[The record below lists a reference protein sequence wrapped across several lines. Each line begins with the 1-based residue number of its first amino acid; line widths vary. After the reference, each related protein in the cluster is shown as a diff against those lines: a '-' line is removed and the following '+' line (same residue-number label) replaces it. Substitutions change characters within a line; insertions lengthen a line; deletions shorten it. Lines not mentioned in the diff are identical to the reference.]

1 VPGTNERRYFDFNAT
16 TPVDPRVAQAMI
28 PALTEVFGNSSSIHG
43 PGQDAKRVIEQA
55 RRQVGD
61 LLGCSSKDVVFTS
74 GGTEADNLAILGAVR
89 ADPRDKKHVITSA
102 LEHPA
107 VLETC
112 RWLEHEGVEVTVLES
127 GADGVV
133 SPESVAEALRPET
146 VLVSIMTANNETG
159 VVQPIREIARLA
171 HEAGALMHTDA
182 VQATGKIAID
192 VEESGVDLLA
202 LSGHKFYGPKGVGA
216 LYVRPGTKLAK
227 VQLGGTHE
235 RGLRPGTMNTAA
247 IVGLG
252 KAAELAREDLE
263 ADAAR
268 LSQLRDK
275 LESGVRERVGDVW
288 VNCAESERVPNTANI
303 GFEGVEGE
311 PLLIALDLKGVAVSS
326 GAACS
331 SGAVEPS
338 HVLVG
343 LGLPKHRAR
352 SCLRFSLG
360 RMTTEEDVDALL
372 ELLPEAAAR
381 LRKLAPAK
389 AR

>member
-1 VPGTNERRYFDFNAT
+1 VSDPNRRYFDYNAT
-16 TPVDPRVAQAMI
+16 TPVDPRVAEAMI
-28 PALTEVFGNSSSIHG
+28 PALTKFFGNASSIHG
-43 PGQDAKRVIEQA
+43 PGQDARRVIEQA
-55 RRQVGD
+55 RRQVGE

-89 ADPRDKKHVITSA
+89 ADSRPKKHVITSA

-112 RWLEHEGVEVTVLES
+112 RWLEREGVEVTVLES
-127 GADGVV
+127 GPDGVV
-133 SPESVAEALRPET
+133 SAESVAEALRPET
-146 VLVSIMTANNETG
+146 VLVSVMTANNETG

-182 VQATGKIAID
+182 VQATGKIEID
-192 VEESGVDLLA
+192 VKDSGVDLLA

-216 LYVRPGTKLAK
+216 LYVRPGTKVAK
-227 VQLGGTHE
+227 VQLGGSHE
-235 RGLRPGTMNTAA
+235 RGMRAGTMNTAS

-252 KAAELAREDLE
+252 KAAELAREELP
-263 ADAAR
+263 ADMER
-268 LSQLRDK
+268 LRGLRDK
-275 LESGVRERVGDVW
+275 LEAGVRESVGDVW
-288 VNCAESERVPNTANI
+288 INCASSERVPNTANV

-326 GAACS
+326 GSACS

-338 HVLVG
+338 HVLLGIG
-343 LGLPKHRAR
+343 LSKRRAR

-372 ELLPEAAAR
+372 NVLPEATAR
-381 LRKLAPAK
+381 LRKLAPS
-389 AR
+389 RGR